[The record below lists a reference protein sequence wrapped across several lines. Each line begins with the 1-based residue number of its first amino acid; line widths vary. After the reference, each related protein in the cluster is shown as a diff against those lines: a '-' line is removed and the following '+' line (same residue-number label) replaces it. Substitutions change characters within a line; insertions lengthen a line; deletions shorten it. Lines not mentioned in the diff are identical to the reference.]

1 MTHQGTKDLHPR
13 NRHGGRYDFPALI
26 RSCLGLEAFVV
37 ANPAGDDTINFAD
50 PEAVKMLN
58 RALLVRHYGITH
70 WDIPAGYLCPAIP
83 GRAECLHRLADL
95 LAEDNENEVPRGRRV
110 KILEIGVGA
119 NCVFPII
126 GAAEYGWKF
135 VGSDIDPLS
144 VRWAQ
149 ELAAGNPSVKK
160 NIECR
165 LQAKPA
171 NFFKGVVNAGEKFAL
186 TLCNP
191 PFHASKEAAKEGTM
205 RKLRNLEG
213 KQPAEATLNFGGSD
227 GELWCDGGEFAF
239 VTRMI
244 RESAEMPEASAWF
257 TTMVSKRENLLG
269 IRKALKVARACE
281 SRTIE
286 ISLGQKQSRIVAWSF
301 QARERRRSAFTADR
315 PVAGRK

>member
-1 MTHQGTKDLHPR
+1 
-13 NRHGGRYDFPALI
+13 
-26 RSCLGLEAFVV
+26 
-37 ANPAGDDTINFAD
+37 
-50 PEAVKMLN
+50 
-58 RALLVRHYGITH
+58 
-70 WDIPAGYLCPAIP
+70 
-83 GRAECLHRLADL
+83 
-95 LAEDNENEVPRGRRV
+95 
-110 KILEIGVGA
+110 
-119 NCVFPII
+119 
-126 GAAEYGWKF
+126 
-135 VGSDIDPLS
+135 
-144 VRWAQ
+144 
-149 ELAAGNPSVKK
+149 
-160 NIECR
+160 
-165 LQAKPA
+165 
-171 NFFKGVVNAGEKFAL
+171 
-186 TLCNP
+186 
-191 PFHASKEAAKEGTM
+191 M